1 MKHAN
6 SHPQGT
12 VLLVGGSGKTGRRVA
27 ERLQGLNVP
36 VRIGSRSASPSFDW
50 EDASTWAGAL
60 EGVSSAYITYYPD
73 VAMPGAPEAIDA
85 FVKQALAGGV
95 RRLVLL
101 SGRGEHEA
109 QRAEEMLQAS
119 GADWT
124 IVRCSW
130 FMQNFDEGVF
140 VDSLLSGEVALPV
153 GDVPEPFVD
162 ADDIAD
168 VAVAALTDDRHIG
181 QLYELTGPRMLT
193 FAQAIGE
200 IAQAAGREIPFV
212 RIPMQDFAVGAT
224 AQGMPPEIVEFLGY
238 LFTEVLDG
246 RNAYLGD
253 GVRRALGRQPRDF
266 AGYARDAAARGV
278 WTPAG

>member
-1 MKHAN
+1 MNHADSN
-6 SHPQGT
+6 PQGP
-12 VLLVGGSGKTGRRVA
+12 VLVVGGTGKTGRRVA
-27 ERLQGLNVP
+27 ERLQALNVP

-50 EDASTWAGAL
+50 EDPSTWAGAL
-60 EGVSSAYITYYPD
+60 EGASAAYITYYPD
-73 VAMPGAPEAIDA
+73 VAMPGAPEAIHA

-140 VDSLLSGEVALPV
+140 VDSLLAGEVALPV
-153 GDVPEPFVD
+153 SDMPEPFVD
-162 ADDIAD
+162 VDDIAD
-168 VAVAALTDDRHIG
+168 VVVTALTDDKHIG
-181 QLYELTGPRMLT
+181 QLYELTGPRMLS
-193 FAQAIGE
+193 FAQAVEE

-212 RIPMQDFAVGAT
+212 QIPMQDFAAGAT
-224 AQGMPPEIVEFLGY
+224 EQGMPPEIVEFLGY

-246 RNAYLGD
+246 RNAHLAD
-253 GVRRALGRQPRDF
+253 GVQRALGRQPRDF
-266 AGYARDAAARGV
+266 ADYVRRTAASGV
-278 WTPAG
+278 WNDQL

>member
-1 MKHAN
+1 MKRIDSN
-6 SHPQGT
+6 PQGP
-12 VLLVGGSGKTGRRVA
+12 VLIVGGTGKTGRRVA
-27 ERLQGLNVP
+27 ERLQAMNVP

-50 EDASTWAGAL
+50 EDPSTWAGAL
-60 EGVSSAYITYYPD
+60 EGASAAYITYYPD

-85 FVKQALAGGV
+85 FIKQALAGGV

-140 VDSLLSGEVALPV
+140 VDSLLAGEVALPV
-153 GDVPEPFVD
+153 GDMPEPFIDV
-162 ADDIAD
+162 DDIAD
-168 VAVAALTDDRHIG
+168 VAVAALTDDKHIG
-181 QLYELTGPRMLT
+181 QLYELTGPRMLS
-193 FAQAIGE
+193 FAQAIEE

-212 RIPMQDFAVGAT
+212 RIPMQDFAAGA
-224 AQGMPPEIVEFLGY
+224 AEQGMPPEIVEFLGY

-246 RNAYLGD
+246 RNAHLAD
-253 GVRRALGRQPRDF
+253 GVQRALGRQPRDF
-266 AGYARDAAARGV
+266 AEYARRTAASGV
-278 WTPAG
+278 WNDRL